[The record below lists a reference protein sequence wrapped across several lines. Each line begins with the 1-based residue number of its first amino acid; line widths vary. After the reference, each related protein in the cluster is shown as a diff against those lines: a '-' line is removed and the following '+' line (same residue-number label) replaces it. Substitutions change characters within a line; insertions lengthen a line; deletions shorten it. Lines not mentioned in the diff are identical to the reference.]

1 MGTGRQDKAT
11 PFDPESLRQDWS
23 EIIDSLSLSEQRRRF
38 LRSRWLEY
46 VLWMEKASQRT
57 RKRYYVLRSVVAAG
71 AVILPALVGLNVIG
85 SAKTAVL
92 WITFAISIVV
102 GLAAALEGFFRLGE
116 RWRHYRKRVEE
127 LKAEGWRFYQLS
139 GEYQD
144 HADHD
149 GAFPQFVANVELILA
164 NEVNEFIAEIA
175 RAPEPQSTAPSTSG
189 DQGG

>member
-1 MGTGRQDKAT
+1 M
-11 PFDPESLRQDWS
+11 
-23 EIIDSLSLSEQRRRF
+23 
-38 LRSRWLEY
+38 
-46 VLWMEKASQRT
+46 
-57 RKRYYVLRSVVAAG
+57 
-71 AVILPALVGLNVIG
+71 
-85 SAKTAVL
+85 
-92 WITFAISIVV
+92 V

-116 RWRHYRKRVEE
+116 RWRHYRQRVEE
-127 LKAEGWRFYQLS
+127 LKSEGWRFYQLS

-175 RAPEPQSTAPSTSG
+175 RAPEPQSTDPPASG